1 MRVEKCT
8 IAALWSDDLHHHPYI
23 LLCNLL
29 CEMQQFNVTCTY
41 CLAVLRAPGSCRSSR
56 SLSGRVGQAAG
67 LSEAPLTRVHDSGTW
82 GNLAG

>member
-29 CEMQQFNVTCTY
+29 CEMQQFNVTFTY